1 MFPNV
6 RLMIAAVLVTVAALS
21 CGFGVFAAFRVSNEP
36 LARLQAVATPLQLA
50 ADHETPSIVPLAARE
65 TFGVRYDLLQGQLVD
80 RAAGLLALKVDFHH
94 IVEPPSIVS
103 VIGPGMGNTEPAQ
116 PAPLAQTAVP
126 DGPQPAADAAAPEPS
141 APVASAPEP
150 DSQQPGPAAQPAQTA
165 AVETPADQAQPA
177 EQTGQEAPPASPPA
191 AAVPNAAATPDTG
204 HHGIVRRSVSRQ
216 SIAVMTQ
223 RARTAPGGAIAQWTD
238 QTSSFLQPRFQT
250 APAAPQP
257 PSAKS
262 RPSARTSAVG
272 GPFVSPPTY

>member
-50 ADHETPSIVPLAARE
+50 ADHEMPSIVPLAARE

-80 RAAGLLALKVDFHH
+80 RAAGLSALKVDFHD

-103 VIGPGMGNTEPAQ
+103 VISPGMGNTEPVQ

-141 APVASAPEP
+141 APVASAPE
-150 DSQQPGPAAQPAQTA
+150 
-165 AVETPADQAQPA
+165 
-177 EQTGQEAPPASPPA
+177 
-191 AAVPNAAATPDTG
+191 
-204 HHGIVRRSVSRQ
+204 
-216 SIAVMTQ
+216 
-223 RARTAPGGAIAQWTD
+223 
-238 QTSSFLQPRFQT
+238 
-250 APAAPQP
+250 
-257 PSAKS
+257 
-262 RPSARTSAVG
+262 
-272 GPFVSPPTY
+272 

>member
-6 RLMIAAVLVTVAALS
+6 RLMIVAVLASVAALS

-50 ADHETPSIVPLAARE
+50 ADHETPSIVPFAARE

-80 RAAGLLALKVDFHH
+80 RAAGLSALNVDFRD
-94 IVEPPSIVS
+94 IVEPPSIAS
-103 VIGPGMGNTEPAQ
+103 VIGPGVGNTE

-126 DGPQPAADAAAPEPS
+126 DGPPAADATPEQS
-141 APVASAPEP
+141 VPVALTPGP
-150 DSQQPGPAAQPAQTA
+150 DSQQAGPAAAQPAQTA

-177 EQTGQEAPPASPPA
+177 EQTGQEAAPAPPPVVA
-191 AAVPNAAATPDTG
+191 APNEAAMPDTAQ
-204 HHGIVRRSVSRQ
+204 HRIVRRSVSRQ
-216 SIAVMTQ
+216 SIAVTTQ

-238 QTSSFLQPRFQT
+238 QTSSFLQPHFQT
-250 APAAPQP
+250 APTAVPS

-272 GPFVSPPTY
+272 GPFVPPPAY